1 MTGRKV
7 WAADD
12 VLTAADI
19 MGYLMDQSVT
29 IWSGAT
35 TRNAGIL
42 SPIEGN
48 VTYLQDVNQFQQWNG
63 SSWVGFNAQTAGTA
77 TYSTT
82 SGNATYST
90 TSGTAVYSTTSGN
103 AATSGTAV
111 YATSSGTAYNAT
123 RVNNVKVFVQSSTP
137 TAEGA
142 GDLWFWGA

>member
-29 IWSGAT
+29 IWSSST

-63 SSWVGFNAQTAGTA
+63 SSWVGFNAQTATSA
-77 TYSTT
+77 TSANY
-82 SGNATYST
+82 AT
-90 TSGTAVYSTTSGN
+90 TSGTAVYSS
-103 AATSGTAV
+103 TSGTAT
-111 YATSSGTAYNAT
+111 YAPSAGTAYSAT
-123 RVNNVKVFVQSSTP
+123 RVNNVKVFVQSGTP

>member
-29 IWSGAT
+29 IWSSSS
-35 TRNAGIL
+35 TRNSGIL

-48 VTYLQDVNQFQQWNG
+48 ITYLQDVNQFQQWNG
-63 SSWVGFNAQTAGTA
+63 SAWIGFNAQTAGSATTA
-77 TYSTT
+77 GT
-82 SGNATYST
+82 AVYST
-90 TSGTAVYSTTSGN
+90 TSGTAVYAT
-103 AATSGTAV
+103 TSGTA
-111 YATSSGTAYNAT
+111 ANAT
-123 RVNNVKVFVQSSTP
+123 KVNNFKVFVQAGTP
-137 TAEGA
+137 TATGT

>member
-29 IWSGAT
+29 IWSSAT

-63 SSWVGFNAQTAGTA
+63 SAWVGFNAQTAGTA

-82 SGNATYST
+82 SGTAVYST
-90 TSGTAVYSTTSGN
+90 TSGTAVYAT
-103 AATSGTAV
+103 TSGTA
-111 YATSSGTAYNAT
+111 ANAT
-123 RVNNVKVFVQSSTP
+123 KVNNFKVFVQSGTP
-137 TAEGA
+137 TATGT

>member
-29 IWSGAT
+29 IWSSAT

-82 SGNATYST
+82 SGTAVYSS
-90 TSGTAVYSTTSGN
+90 TSGTAVYSTTSGT
-103 AATSGTAV
+103 AA
-111 YATSSGTAYNAT
+111 NAT
-123 RVNNVKVFVQSSTP
+123 KVNNFKVFVQSGTP
-137 TAEGA
+137 TATGA

>member
-29 IWSGAT
+29 IWSSAT

-63 SSWVGFNAQTAGTA
+63 SAWIGFNAQTAGSA
-77 TYSTT
+77 TSASYATT
-82 SGNATYST
+82 SGTAVYAT
-90 TSGTAVYSTTSGN
+90 TSGTAVYSTTSGT
-103 AATSGTAV
+103 AT
-111 YATSSGTAYNAT
+111 NAT
-123 RVNNVKVFVQSSTP
+123 KVNNFKVFVQSGTP
-137 TAEGA
+137 TATGT